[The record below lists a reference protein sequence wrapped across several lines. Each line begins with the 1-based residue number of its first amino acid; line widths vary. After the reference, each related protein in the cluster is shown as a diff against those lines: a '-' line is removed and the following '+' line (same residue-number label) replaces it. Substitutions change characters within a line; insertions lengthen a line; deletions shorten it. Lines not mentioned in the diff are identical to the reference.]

1 MKSPLSRSGETGKH
15 RFDAEPGTAKDVE
28 PTRAEIAKDAGLT
41 RAEISAAEKLL
52 ERTLRWR
59 ALPVYSREE
68 RMVLAILAA
77 NYSQLQ
83 RARGKKSKG
92 DAKADAE
99 YRRNHVAFLLRCVVA
114 KRYRDDPTSLATV
127 MEIVGRLDDTGI
139 EASDTQVRRDI
150 HDVLKTFGPLPT
162 W

>member
-1 MKSPLSRSGETGKH
+1 MSVK
-15 RFDAEPGTAKDVE
+15 DAELTQ
-28 PTRAEIAKDAGLT
+28 AEIRAAK
-41 RAEISAAEKLL
+41 KLL
-52 ERTLRWR
+52 EYTLRPR
-59 ALPVYSREE
+59 GIPFYSPEE

-92 DAKADAE
+92 TAKAKAE
-99 YRRNHVAFLLRCVVA
+99 HRRSHVAFLLRCVVA
-114 KRYRDDPTSLATV
+114 KRHRAKPTSEATV
-127 MEIVGRLDDTGI
+127 MEILGRLDDTGI

-150 HDVLKTFGPLPT
+150 HDVLKVYGPLPT